1 MKSLVLFFFIILC
14 GGVVAQ
20 TNTDSIATSSMDE
33 VIVTATRS
41 PRLLSNIA
49 IPASI
54 VSAKTLYQS
63 GSLRLSDIL
72 AEQTGIAV
80 IDNFGKGI
88 QMQGLSSE
96 YTLILLNGEPLIGR
110 TGGVLDLSRITIKGI
125 KKIEIIK
132 GPSSS
137 LYGSE
142 AMGGVINIITD
153 QPGIRKSDLNLRY
166 GRFNTVDGSFDIAR
180 RIHKLDVQIS
190 SDYNRSE
197 GYSLKPN
204 AMQQTVEPFWR
215 STQQISLSL
224 PIADKWKFGLTA
236 RHNNTYI
243 DNTISVLNGG
253 NTIVSKGFEKSNE
266 YNINPFIRRTISPK
280 ISTTFRGYFTGFI
293 AIQELSVKDALGGYD
308 DEFKQQFN
316 RIENQTDWHI
326 RAQSN
331 FNAGAGFIQE
341 NVRSNRYDSLST
353 KRENQIGYIFTQH
366 EEKVTKKLTFIAGLR
381 YDANKA
387 YSSVLSPKAAFQ
399 YAYNEFISF
408 NVSYGKGFKAPDF
421 RQLYLN
427 FTNVAAGSYSVFG
440 ASVAQDEV
448 KRLSDLNS
456 IDQTTS
462 MLNTVSVLKP
472 EVSGGFNAG
481 VKVKFPHELNAQ
493 ANFFRNDISNMIVTD
508 VIAFK
513 KSGGQIYS
521 YFNLK
526 QALTQGVELEASK
539 RLRKSINIKVGYQY
553 LYTADKQVLRT
564 IKHGE
569 VYQRSIENG
578 AATRMTVSDY
588 GGLPYRSKHSA
599 NIKLNYENKSG
610 FFTTIRLIY
619 RGRWGT
625 YDIDGNGLI
634 NREDEFAKGYMQANS
649 SIGYSA
655 SKHWDIMLGVDNI
668 FNYKDLLFLPGNPG
682 RSGYIN
688 LQLHL

>member
-1 MKSLVLFFFIILC
+1 MKSLVLFCFSVLC
-14 GGVVAQ
+14 IGAVAQ
-20 TNTDSIATSSMDE
+20 TNTDSISTKSMDD
-33 VIVTATRS
+33 VIITATRS

-142 AMGGVINIITD
+142 AMGGVINIITE

-180 RIHKLDVQIS
+180 RINKLDLQVS

-204 AMQQTVEPFWR
+204 ATQQTVEPFWR
-215 STQQISLSL
+215 STQHVTLSL

-236 RHNNTYI
+236 RHNNTYV

-253 NTIVSKGFEKSNE
+253 STIVSKGFEKSNE
-266 YNINPFIRRTISPK
+266 YNINPFIRRINSK
-280 ISTTFRGYFTGFI
+280 ISTTFRGYFTGFT
-293 AIQELSVKDALGGYD
+293 AIQELSVKDALGGYND
-308 DEFKQQFN
+308 QFQQRFN

-331 FNAGAGFIQE
+331 FIAGAGYIQE

-353 KRENQIGYIFTQH
+353 KRENQIGYVFTQQ
-366 EEKVTKKLTFIAGLR
+366 EEKITKKLTFIAGLR

-387 YSSVLSPKAAFQ
+387 YTSVLSPKAAFQ
-399 YAYNEFISF
+399 YAHNEFISF

-427 FTNVAAGSYSVFG
+427 FTNLAAGSYSVFG

-448 KRLSDLNS
+448 KRLSDLNA

-462 MLNTVSVLKP
+462 MLNIVSVLKP
-472 EVSGGFNAG
+472 EVSGGLNAG
-481 VKVKFPHELNAQ
+481 VKVKLPHELNLQ
-493 ANFFRNDISNMIVTD
+493 ANLFRNDISNMIVTD

-526 QALTQGVELEASK
+526 QALTEGVELEASK
-539 RLRKSINIKVGYQY
+539 RLRKSISIKVGYQY
-553 LYTADKQVLRT
+553 LYSADKQVLSS

-588 GGLPYRSKHSA
+588 GGLPYRSKHTA
-599 NIKLNYENKSG
+599 NLKINYENKSG
-610 FFTTIRLIY
+610 FFTTVRLLY

-634 NREDEFAKGYMQANS
+634 NREDEFAKGYMQANA

-655 SKHWDIMLGVDNI
+655 SKHSDIMLGVDNI

-682 RSGYIN
+682 RAGYIN
-688 LQLHL
+688 FQLHF